1 MSTEVKEQA
10 QGFVDSVKSR
20 FNKEIDLISQKTGY
34 DGKLISGILIL
45 CFLLAFINL
54 FGKYITCLVGVIL
67 PAYWS
72 IKSIESPEFNDDKQ
86 WLTYWAVFG
95 IFTLLDQFANIIL
108 RIIPFYFV
116 IKIAFLIWC
125 FMPNTMGALFVYNKL
140 VGPYF
145 RKYENKIDQ
154 KIEKFIR
161 EGKLR
166 GRKNRK
172 NLRKEALE
180 IMKSQGENV
189 SELMESMGET
199 VGETMNSLAEE
210 FKNK

>member
-1 MSTEVKEQA
+1 MSSEIQDQA
-10 QGFVDSVKSR
+10 QGFVDKIKAR
-20 FNKEIDLISQKTGY
+20 FNKEIELVSQKTGF
-34 DGKLISGILIL
+34 DGKMITGILAVCAVL
-45 CFLLAFINL
+45 TFINL
-54 FGKYITCLVGVIL
+54 FGKYITCIVGVTL

-72 IKSIESPEFNDDKQ
+72 IKAIESPEFDDDKQ
-86 WLTYWAVFG
+86 WITYWAIYG
-95 IFTLLDQFANIIL
+95 IFTLIDQFANIVL

-116 IKIAFLIWC
+116 IKILFLIWC
-125 FMPNTMGALFVYNKL
+125 FMPNTMGALFIYNRI

-180 IMKSQGENV
+180 LMKKEGENIENLG
-189 SELMESMGET
+189 SNLGETIGET
-199 VGETMNSLAEE
+199 VN
-210 FKNK
+210 NVVN